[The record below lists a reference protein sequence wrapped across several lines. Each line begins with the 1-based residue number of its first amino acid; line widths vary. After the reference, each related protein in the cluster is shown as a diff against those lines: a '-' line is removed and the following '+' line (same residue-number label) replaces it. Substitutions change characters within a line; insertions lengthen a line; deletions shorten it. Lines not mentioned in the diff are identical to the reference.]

1 MYVVIFRSTRTLENQ
16 DLYRRWAN
24 QLGLAVKKSP
34 GYISHFGFRDQDS
47 GEGVTISYFESEE
60 AIRGWKALAEHLE
73 AQNLGREEFY
83 SEYRVEVAQI
93 TRAYGWK
100 KET

>member
-24 QLGLAVKKSP
+24 QMDLAVKKSP
-34 GYISHFGFRDQDS
+34 GYISHFGFRDRDS

-60 AIRGWKALAEHLE
+60 AIQGWKALAEHLE
-73 AQNLGREEFY
+73 AQNLGREHFY

-93 TRAYGWK
+93 TRAYQWK
-100 KET
+100 KEI